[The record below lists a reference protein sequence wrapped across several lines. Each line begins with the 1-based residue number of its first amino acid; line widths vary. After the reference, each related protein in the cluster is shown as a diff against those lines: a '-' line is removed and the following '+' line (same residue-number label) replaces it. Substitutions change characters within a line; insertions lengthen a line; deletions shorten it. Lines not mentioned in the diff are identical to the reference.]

1 MMALF
6 FVLLLVAS
14 VQGSVFGSSMLVKKF
29 ILLFFSPSVKFSG
42 YL

>member
-6 FVLLLVAS
+6 SVLLLVAS
-14 VQGSVFGSSMLVKKF
+14 VQGSVFGSSMLMKKLIF
-29 ILLFFSPSVKFSG
+29 TIFSPSVKFSG